1 MSSPVRDNSEQQR
14 YELETEGGIAIAT
27 YERQGDT
34 LVITHTHTPP
44 ALRGQGIAGRLVEGL
59 LADARARG
67 LKVKP
72 LCSYVVAHFQR
83 HPEQRDLLAD

>member
-1 MSSPVRDNSEQQR
+1 MPPSVRDNPEQQR
-14 YELETEGGIAIAT
+14 YELELDGGTAIAT

-34 LVITHTHTPP
+34 LLITHTHTPP
-44 ALRGQGIAGRLVEGL
+44 ALRGQGAAGRLVTGL
-59 LADARARG
+59 LADVRARG